1 MIHFTRP
8 IYLLLLL
15 PAVWWTWRLAMHSLS
30 DMSRFRSRL
39 ALGLRLAIVVMLVF
53 ALAGARMVKSVSQ
66 QCAVFVMDVS
76 DSIPKER
83 QEYARAYVNRAIKS
97 LRGDQKAGLV
107 VFGGDASVELAPTNL
122 DKVDRIYSVPSTNQ
136 TDISQALGLALASF
150 PEQCAKKIVLLSDG
164 NETMGKAIEQAM
176 LAGSDNVSIDTVPIA
191 GSLPK
196 EALLDKLIC
205 PNSMKIGEPFDLKV
219 VAVSKKPALA
229 RIRILRDGSPAG
241 QKVVDLAKGKSV
253 FTFTQSIAQAGSY
266 EYRAILETNE
276 DTRPENNI
284 ALAYTMVRGK
294 PKVLYV
300 EGMPGQGKYLANALK
315 ASDIEVELRDK
326 SGIPNSLAEMRGYDM
341 VVLSDVPAWNMAP
354 EQMEMIKS
362 GVKDL
367 GIGFTMIGGEQSFGA
382 GGYYDT
388 PIEQALPVDMSIRKT
403 KVLPSLSVVIVMDK
417 SGSMSMPE
425 GGRTK
430 IELANDAAASVVKL
444 LQPIDHVGIVVC
456 HSFPVMAV
464 PLRPAANKGPIYAQ
478 IQTIRAEG
486 GGIYAVPS
494 LRMAYSML
502 RDAPTRQKH
511 VIVLAD
517 GDDVDDAGGVP
528 GLAAAM
534 GKQKITISTV
544 AFGEGKDVMALKA
557 SALAG
562 KGYFYV
568 ARYARDLKAIFT
580 KDVMTVSK
588 SLAIEEPFTPRMD
601 PSAPEL
607 AGVGTSGVPP
617 LLGYIATS
625 PKPAAGVSMV
635 SHKKDP
641 ILATWQ
647 YGLGRSAAFTSDC
660 KARWSARWLTW
671 SDYNKFWAQV
681 IRSTMRKSTPGDFQA
696 TVDVAGGRGHVVIDA
711 VDDKG
716 AFINMLN
723 FAGSVV
729 GPDMKGR
736 PMAID
741 QTGPGRY
748 EASFDARETGNYVV
762 NVGKK
767 PATLSTNS
775 ATLSTIS
782 ATLSS
787 SKGGGAPDVNVVSI
801 PYPPEYKDIAPN
813 TGLLRMLSEQTS
825 GKFDPPADQVFGR
838 DFRPSRSYVDLWR
851 FLALLAMVLLPIDVA
866 VRRVAMSPEQ
876 IAEAYA
882 TVLQLVRARKTAQ
895 RVRKQAAA
903 ERTESMESLLK
914 VKKPRSSDT
923 PVQPVRI
930 EPPAPSATSSP
941 ASAAPPAAPRTEA
954 SKPPVPPEPKD
965 GEKKPEGDGSTTS
978 RLLEAKKL
986 AKEGK

>member
-8 IYLLLLL
+8 IYLLLLV
-15 PAVWWTWRLAMHSLS
+15 PTAWWTWRLAMRSLS
-30 DMSRFRSRL
+30 DMSRLRSRI
-39 ALGLRLAIVVMLVF
+39 ALGLRLAIVVMLTF
-53 ALAGARMVKSVSQ
+53 ALAGARTVRGVSQ
-66 QCAVFVMDVS
+66 QCVVFVMDVS
-76 DSIPKER
+76 DSIPSER
-83 QEYARAYVNRAIKS
+83 QEFARHYINRALKRIK
-97 LRGDQKAGLV
+97 GDQKAGLV
-107 VFGGDASVELAPTNL
+107 VFGGDASVELSPSNL
-122 DKVDRIYSVPSTNQ
+122 NRIDRVCSAPSTSQ

-150 PEQCAKKIVLLSDG
+150 PEQCAKKIVLISDG
-164 NETMGKAIEQAM
+164 NETMGKAMEQAM
-176 LAGSDNVSIDTVPIA
+176 LAGSDNVSIDTVPIV
-191 GSLPK
+191 GSPPN

-205 PNSMKIGEPFDLKV
+205 PSNVKVGEPFDLKV
-219 VAVSKKPALA
+219 LAVSKRSGLA
-229 RIRILRDGSPAG
+229 KIRILRDGSPAG
-241 QKVVDLAKGKSV
+241 EKVVDLAEGKSV
-253 FTFTQSIAQAGSY
+253 FTFAQSIAQAGSY
-266 EYRAILETNE
+266 EYRAILEANE
-276 DTRPENNI
+276 DTRAENNV

-300 EGMPGQGKYLANALK
+300 EGQQGQGDYLANALR
-315 ASDIEVELRDK
+315 ASDIEVELRDR
-326 SGIPNSLAEMRGYDM
+326 SGIPNGLAELRGYDM
-341 VVLSDVPAWNMAP
+341 IVLSDIPAWNMAP

-362 GVKDL
+362 AVKDL

-456 HSFPVMAV
+456 HSFPVTAV
-464 PLRPAANKGPIYAQ
+464 PLRPASNKGPIYAQ

-502 RDAPTRQKH
+502 NGAPTRQKH
-511 VIVLAD
+511 VILLAD
-517 GDDVDDAGGVP
+517 GMDVDDAGGVP

-534 GKQKITISTV
+534 AKEKITISTV

-562 KGYFYV
+562 KGYFYL

-601 PSAPEL
+601 LSAPEL
-607 AGVGTSGVPP
+607 AGVGAGGVPP

-625 PKPAAGVSMV
+625 PKAAARVSAV
-635 SHKKDP
+635 SQKDDP

-671 SDYNKFWAQV
+671 GDYNKFWAQV

-696 TVDVAGGRGHVVIDA
+696 TVDVSGGKGHVVIDA
-711 VDDKG
+711 VDDSG
-716 AFINMLN
+716 NFINMLR

-736 PMAID
+736 PMVID

-748 EASFDARETGNYVV
+748 EAFFDARETGNYVV
-762 NVGKK
+762 NVGKRG
-767 PATLSTNS
+767 
-775 ATLSTIS
+775 
-782 ATLSS
+782 
-787 SKGGGAPDVNVVSI
+787 KGGGAPDVNVVSI

-813 TGLLRMLSEQTS
+813 VGLLRMLAEQTS
-825 GKFDPPADQVFGR
+825 GKFDPPAEQLFER
-838 DFRPSRSYVDLWR
+838 NFRPSKSYVDLWR
-851 FLALLAMVLLPIDVA
+851 LLAMLAMLLLPIDVA
-866 VRRVAMSPEQ
+866 VRRVAMSPQQ

-882 TVLQLVRARKTAQ
+882 TVADLVRKRRSSARARKSVQ
-895 RVRKQAAA
+895 A
-903 ERTESMESLLK
+903 ERPETMESLLR
-914 VKKPRSSDT
+914 VKKPRVVPGET
-923 PVQPVRI
+923 GAAPIRI
-930 EPPAPSATSSP
+930 EPEPTPPAATLSP
-941 ASAAPPAAPRTEA
+941 ASAAPPSAPRTEA
-954 SKPPVPPEPKD
+954 SEKPQPDSE
-965 GEKKPEGDGSTTS
+965 TTS
-978 RLLEAKKL
+978 RLLEAKRRTR
-986 AKEGK
+986 EGK

>member
-1 MIHFTRP
+1 MIQFTRP
-8 IYLLLLL
+8 IYLVLLI
-15 PAVWWTWRLAMHSLS
+15 PAAWWTWRLARHSLA
-30 DMSRFRSRL
+30 DMSRSRSKL
-39 ALGLRLAIVVMLVF
+39 ALGLRLAIVVMLVL
-53 ALAGARMVKSVSQ
+53 ALAGARMVKSVTQ
-66 QCAVFVMDVS
+66 QCVVFVMDVS
-76 DSIPKER
+76 DSIPKDR
-83 QEYARAYVNRAIKS
+83 QEYARSYVNQALKG

-107 VFGGDASVELAPTNL
+107 VFGGDASVEVAPCNL
-122 DKVDRIYSVPSTNQ
+122 NKVDRVYSVPSTSQ

-164 NETMGKAIEQAM
+164 NETMGKAMEQAM
-176 LAGSDNVSIDTVPIA
+176 LAGSDNVSIDVVPVA

-205 PNSMKIGEPFDLKV
+205 PSNVKIGEPFDLKV
-219 VAVSKKPALA
+219 VTVSKKPALA
-229 RIRILRDGSPAG
+229 RIRILRDGAPAG
-241 QKVVDLAKGKSV
+241 EKVVDLAKGKSV
-253 FTFTQSIAQAGSY
+253 FTFTQSIADAGSY
-266 EYRAILETNE
+266 EYRAILETDQ
-276 DTRPENNI
+276 DTRVENNV
-284 ALAYTMVRGK
+284 ALAYTMVRGR

-300 EGMPGQGKYLANALK
+300 EGQPGQGKYLADALK
-315 ASDIEVELRDK
+315 ASDIDVELRDR
-326 SGIPNSLAEMRGYDM
+326 SGIPSSMAGARGYDM
-341 VVLSDVPAWNMAP
+341 IVLSDIPAWNMVP

-362 GVKDL
+362 AVKDL
-367 GIGFTMIGGEQSFGA
+367 GIGFTMVGGEQSFGA

-444 LQPIDHVGIVVC
+444 LQPIDRVGIVVC
-456 HSFPVMAV
+456 HDFPVVAV
-464 PLRPAANKGPIYAQ
+464 PLRPASNKGPIYAQ
-478 IQTIRAEG
+478 IETIRAEG

-494 LRMAYSML
+494 LKMAYSML
-502 RDAPTRQKH
+502 KNAPTRQKH
-511 VIVLAD
+511 IILLAD
-517 GDDVDDAGGVP
+517 GMDVDDAGGVP
-528 GLAAAM
+528 GLSAAI

-544 AFGEGKDVMALKA
+544 AFGDGKDVPALKT
-557 SALAG
+557 SALVA
-562 KGYFYV
+562 KGYFYL

-607 AGVGTSGVPP
+607 EGVGLNGVPP

-625 PKPAAGVSMV
+625 PKPAARVSMV

-671 SDYNKFWAQV
+671 GDYNKFWAQV
-681 IRSTMRKSTPGDFQA
+681 IRSTMRKSTPADFQA
-696 TVDVAGGRGHVVIDA
+696 TVDISGGRGHVVIDA

-716 AFINMLN
+716 NFLNMLK

-736 PMAID
+736 PMVID

-748 EASFDARETGNYVV
+748 EATFDARETGNYVV
-762 NVGKK
+762 NVGKR
-767 PATLSTNS
+767 PSDTLG
-775 ATLSTIS
+775 
-782 ATLSS
+782 S

-813 TGLLRMLSEQTS
+813 TGLLRMLASQTS
-825 GKFDPPADQVFGR
+825 GKFGPRAEDIFRGS
-838 DFRPSRSYVDLWR
+838 FRPSKSYVDLWR
-851 FLALLAMVLLPIDVA
+851 FLTILAMLLLPIDVA

-882 TVLQLVRARKTAQ
+882 TVLGLVRARRAAE
-895 RVRKQAAA
+895 RVKKQAAA
-903 ERTESMESLLK
+903 QRTESMESLLK
-914 VKKPRSSDT
+914 VKKPRAGSQEE
-923 PVQPVRI
+923 PAAPPVRVRS
-930 EPPAPSATSSP
+930 EPPPPAPRP
-941 ASAAPPAAPRTEA
+941 DAPKPAAQ
-954 SKPPVPPEPKD
+954 PEPKD
-965 GEKKPEGDGSTTS
+965 GEKKPAADGSTTS
-978 RLLEAKKL
+978 RLLEAKRR